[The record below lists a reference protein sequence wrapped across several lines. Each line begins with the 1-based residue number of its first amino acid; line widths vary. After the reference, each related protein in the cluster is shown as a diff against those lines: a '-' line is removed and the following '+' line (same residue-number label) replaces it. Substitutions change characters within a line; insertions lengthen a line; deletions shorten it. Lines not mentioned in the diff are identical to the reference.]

1 MIASLLKMTWV
12 CKSPAYASSHASLR
26 CRRILSG
33 ILLSWRKYSQVWKTT
48 CQISQA
54 YLHSVWKSPQNVLL
68 IKSVKYLNFRAKM
81 GQKQFKFF
89 EKLLG
94 IVSVFICG
102 AISQGL
108 LWYQL
113 LWMWCRI
120 PKSNKREVSISCLFV
135 EASFTPLMSMSM
147 VHNKRFGHAFYHVIC
162 CNGFC
167 FILLIKAY
175 VLYKLRPVCLSVSGS
190 LTSRNLSRYDEWD
203 GKHNFISFFTIFTII
218 HF

>member
-12 CKSPAYASSHASLR
+12 CKSPAYASSHASFR

-54 YLHSVWKSPQNVLL
+54 YLHSVWKFHQNVSL

-120 PKSNKREVSISCLFV
+120 PKSNKREVSISCLLKPLSHLWCPWSITK
-135 EASFTPLMSMSM
+135 ASAMLFIMS
-147 VHNKRFGHAFYHVIC
+147 
-162 CNGFC
+162 
-167 FILLIKAY
+167 Y
-175 VLYKLRPVCLSVSGS
+175 VVMDSVSF
-190 LTSRNLSRYDEWD
+190 YW
-203 GKHNFISFFTIFTII
+203 
-218 HF
+218 